1 MQKMMWDIL
10 EKVSII
16 VLLFE
21 INLNVL
27 YALVSYF

>member
-1 MQKMMWDIL
+1 MLDIL

-27 YALVSYF
+27 NPLVSYF

>member
-1 MQKMMWDIL
+1 MQKMMLDIL

-21 INLNVL
+21 INLNVM